1 MSLFTSPPAI
11 PSSALLRRRKIRRLR
26 TIFCN
31 ALQFLIPFLAAV
43 WLLTVKPAHA
53 DYPNWQWWECP
64 GGGYCAPPGTT
75 GGTNSGYPGSNSGYP
90 GTTGGNGDNTS
101 TGTGNTGGSNSGYP
115 GSTGGNNSSGSSG
128 TTGGN
133 NSSTGGYPG
142 NTGGST
148 GGGGNSGYPGNTG
161 GSNTG
166 YPGDTGGNNSGGYPG
181 TTGGNNSGGY
191 PGNTGGDN
199 SGYPGTTGGSSTG
212 YPGDTG
218 GNNSGGYPG
227 TTGGN
232 NSGYPGNT
240 GGNNSGYPGNTGGSN
255 TGYPGDTGGNN
266 SGGYPGNTG
275 GSNTGY
281 PGDTGG
287 NNTGGG
293 PPVVTI
299 VPGHWNTSYSSSG
312 NTSWHY
318 RTSSNVAQSDSHPWP
333 TTGAGDGVQ
342 DDNYLDAKMS
352 GTVTATLKWVP
363 TTGMDATSDPPSS
376 TVIVTEYAGA
386 SARGGSGVGKADDG
400 WGDTSNQG
408 GYPGSG
414 SSSGYASSSGTHY
427 EVKDGSSGTITV
439 TSGTMSASTPDNTT
453 PDANGNFS
461 GMGVLVSTGFS
472 VFPNPLAVSL
482 SGTTDSGG
490 SKMAL
495 TGQGVTAQ
503 LNGAPGNVSSYTWS
517 FDGGTPIKNWNTSSS
532 QTVPLAPTDLSQ
544 TDTSGNG
551 IPVAPISFYYTKEG
565 SLTVTCTVNFTLPD
579 GKPGNKT
586 VKSSKI
592 IYKKPTADWTVD
604 TSFYGLT
611 SGFFSGYT
619 DHAFGALELW
629 GPIKITEPASFA
641 KGGVG
646 TGCIVQIA
654 TLDRSCT
661 RYNNP
666 LVPTYSKLSVTNN
679 DGTTSSV
686 KAPTGLDV
694 GFPYPYGYDWK
705 PDGTLTPNN
714 VNYTW
719 KASGKGYA
727 ADKPNQ
733 PYQARDVDNGGSQ
746 WYASTAKD
754 SFDTYVMY
762 QPPSKDGQGAIY
774 VPLQKLTWSWGGG
787 ADLLLPPAKAD
798 TWAASEG
805 PSFKPGKPKNLDEYP
820 SWTLTIPRGFSLGP

>member
-1 MSLFTSPPAI
+1 M
-11 PSSALLRRRKIRRLR
+11 
-26 TIFCN
+26 
-31 ALQFLIPFLAAV
+31 
-43 WLLTVKPAHA
+43 LTVKPAHA
-53 DYPNWQWWECP
+53 AYPNLQWWECP
-64 GGGYCAPPGTT
+64 GGGTCAPPGTT
-75 GGTNSGYPGSNSGYP
+75 GGSNSGYPGSNSGYP
-90 GTTGGNGDNTS
+90 GTTGGNSGNIGG
-101 TGTGNTGGSNSGYP
+101 GT
-115 GSTGGNNSSGSSG
+115 GSTGGNNS
-128 TTGGN
+128 
-133 NSSTGGYPG
+133 
-142 NTGGST
+142 
-148 GGGGNSGYPGNTG
+148 
-161 GSNTG
+161 G

-181 TTGGNNSGGY
+181 TTGGNNSSTGGY
-191 PGNTGGDN
+191 PGNTGGSNSGYPGNTGGN
-199 SGYPGTTGGSSTG
+199 SGYPGTTGGSS
-212 YPGDTG
+212 
-218 GNNSGGYPG
+218 
-227 TTGGN
+227 
-232 NSGYPGNT
+232 
-240 GGNNSGYPGNTGGSN
+240 

-299 VPGHWNTSYSSSG
+299 VPGHWDTSYSSSG

-318 RTSSNVAQSDSHPWP
+318 RADASVALADSRPWP
-333 TTGAGDGVQ
+333 TTGSGDGVQ
-342 DDNYLDAKMS
+342 DNNYLDAKMS
-352 GTVTATLKWVP
+352 GTVTAKLKWVP

-439 TSGTMSASTPDNTT
+439 TSGPMSASTPDNTT

-461 GMGVLVSTGFS
+461 GLGVLVSAGFS

-517 FDGGTPIKNWNTSSS
+517 FDGGTPIKNWDTSSS

-551 IPVAPISFYYTKEG
+551 ISVAPISFYYTKAG

-579 GKPGNKT
+579 GKPGTKA
-586 VKSSKI
+586 VKSSSI
-592 IYKKPTADWTVD
+592 TYKKPTVNWTVD
-604 TSFYGLT
+604 TPFNGLT
-611 SGFFSGYT
+611 SGFFYGYT
-619 DHAFGALELW
+619 DYAFGALELW

-641 KGGVG
+641 KGGTG

-661 RYNNP
+661 RSDTTT
-666 LVPTYSKLSVTNN
+666 TYSNLTVRNN
-679 DGTTSSV
+679 DGTMSSV

-705 PDGTLTPNN
+705 PDGTLTPND

-727 ADKPNQ
+727 ADKPFQ
-733 PYQARDVDNGGSQ
+733 PYRLKDLNDGFE
-746 WYASTAKD
+746 WYASKAKD

-762 QPPSKDGQGAIY
+762 QPPSKDGQGTIY
-774 VPLQKLTWSWGGG
+774 VPLQKLTWKWGGTS
-787 ADLLLPPAKAD
+787 DLLPRIPPATGKSWH
-798 TWAASEG
+798 TSPG
-805 PSFKPGKPKNLDEYP
+805 PPDFTPGKPEKAEDYP
-820 SWTLTIPRGFSLGP
+820 SWTLTIPRGFTLGP